1 MPKPISGDDHAFPAT
16 RPPVFDNQTG
26 EWFSPRPG
34 ITIRLYLIAHAPAEP
49 QAWFRP
55 KVDPVALEKRPVPKD
70 MTVEE
75 RQDFDGWADGYVDA
89 KSAQTERMREFILAR
104 QEEKRA
110 MREKTAE
117 WERQRYIQW
126 PAAWADA
133 QLAHLGAAS

>member
-1 MPKPISGDDHAFPAT
+1 MAAIDGNAPAFPVAAE
-16 RPPVFDNQTG
+16 FDERRG
-26 EWFSPRPG
+26 EYMVYSSPG
-34 ITIRLYLIAHAPAEP
+34 ITIRMYLIAHAPAEP
-49 QAWFRP
+49 HAWFRP

-110 MREKTAE
+110 MREKNAE